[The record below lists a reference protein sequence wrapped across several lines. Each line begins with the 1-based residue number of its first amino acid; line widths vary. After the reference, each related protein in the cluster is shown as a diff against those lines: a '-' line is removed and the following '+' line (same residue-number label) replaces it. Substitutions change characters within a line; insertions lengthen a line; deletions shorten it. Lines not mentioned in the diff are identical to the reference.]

1 MWFNIDEDAGSI
13 SDRNHNY
20 MGRTCRK
27 SPFPLLCRRESENGP
42 DDLCIGHDYTHQG
55 EQERQCSQ
63 DQDESL

>member
-27 SPFPLLCRRESENGP
+27 SPFPLLRRRESENGP
-42 DDLCIGHDYTHQG
+42 DDVCIGHDYTHQG
-55 EQERQCSQ
+55 EQERQYSQ